1 MLLLKLAS
9 FCEGGTTLLSQ
20 TLKRD
25 FVCVES
31 NNGVLVSNA
40 KAEWLACTVNK
51 GSYIHYSSEKFEP
64 LGFHIPDW
72 S

>member
-9 FCEGGTTLLSQ
+9 FCEGRTTLLSQ

-25 FVCVES
+25 FECIEL
-31 NNGVLVSNA
+31 NNGVFFSNA
-40 KAEWLACTVNK
+40 KTEWLADTVNK

-64 LGFHIPDW
+64 LGCHILDW